1 MSIPPEGPILTS
13 IADREYPV
21 VPRNVNSTISS
32 ESLSRATNPPTP
44 IPYSVPEETPS
55 SDPVI
60 SFGGIYF
67 EQPLSSSSLS
77 SSSSSLPQPTVA
89 APDSQGLFNIPSDEA
104 EALAATSAAENL
116 VGTPRESQEPAAD
129 NQESEA
135 ALPVSTTEVST
146 EETGLPG
153 EVGLSTTTE
162 AGPVVSTTQKVK
174 DVPTQVTEK
183 PTHTRGE
190 DKLKNGDIFETGSRV
205 SLGKS
210 SGSEDDGRSS
220 SKEDDRSSL
229 KDYDRSD
236 NEDTAPTQT
245 EESPRTL
252 ASAELE
258 NGAVATIPSEPIPS
272 DGGSGSPSGPA
283 SSNAAGLDD
292 SRKAGVIAGTVVGA
306 VSAVALIVFLLW
318 FWRKRS
324 QKHKYSIQT
333 PVFDAPQS
341 GKTEKTW
348 EFDTASVGP
357 TPRSARF
364 AEAVKY
370 KLNATGN
377 MLKPV
382 SSPGWKRGAKMKGG
396 DSKFMNSP
404 PPAALMNGR
413 AAIRSGTN
421 AMSAKDRLEDGQL
434 PAKEGVD
441 FNGGRPVAR
450 GAGGRNSLDR
460 RASDGSSHQLSGALG
475 LMPNDAR
482 ARGNNPFSGV
492 HAVQQNL
499 QPRANPFDDRHQAVA
514 PLAMTLP
521 QTTYDPRPAQ
531 RPRGSTTGS
540 ILRRYPSSSSR
551 ANARSDQFD
560 LEIGPHPGTL
570 VRPDSYTSRVSSVS
584 DWAELGPGYRPAGLN
599 WTEQRRLG
607 GVGEA
612 L

>member
-1 MSIPPEGPILTS
+1 MSTLTEGPILTS
-13 IADREYPV
+13 IPDREYPV
-21 VPRNVNSTISS
+21 VPRNVNSTVSS
-32 ESLSRATNPPTP
+32 KSLSRATNPPTP

-60 SFGGIYF
+60 SLGGKYF

-77 SSSSSLPQPTVA
+77 SFSSSSSLPQPTVA
-89 APDSQGLFNIPSDEA
+89 APDSQGLFNVPSDDA
-104 EALAATSAAENL
+104 EALATTSTTEDL

-135 ALPVSTTEVST
+135 ALRVLTTEVST
-146 EETGLPG
+146 EETGLLG
-153 EVGLSTTTE
+153 EVGLATTTE
-162 AGPVVSTTQKVK
+162 AGLVVSATQKVE

-183 PTHTRGE
+183 PTHIGGE

-205 SLGKS
+205 SLGET
-210 SGSEDDGRSS
+210 SGSKDDDRSS
-220 SKEDDRSSL
+220 SKDA
-229 KDYDRSD
+229 DRSD
-236 NEDTAPTQT
+236 NEDMVPTQT
-245 EESPRTL
+245 EESPGTL
-252 ASAELE
+252 ASVKLE
-258 NGAVATIPSEPIPS
+258 NEAMATVPSEPIPS
-272 DGGSGSPSGPA
+272 DGGSGSPSGLA

-292 SRKAGVIAGTVVGA
+292 SRKVGVIAGTVVGA

-324 QKHKYSIQT
+324 QRHKYSIRT

-370 KLNATGN
+370 KLNTTGN

-382 SSPGWKRGAKMKGG
+382 SSAGWKRGAKMNGG
-396 DSKFMNSP
+396 DSKCMNSP
-404 PPAALMNGR
+404 PPAALVNGR

-421 AMSAKDRLEDGQL
+421 AMSAKEN
-434 PAKEGVD
+434 VD
-441 FNGGRPVAR
+441 FNGSRPVAR
-450 GAGGRNSLDR
+450 GAGGRNSPDR
-460 RASDGSSHQLSGALG
+460 RASDGSAHQFSGALG

-482 ARGNNPFSGV
+482 ARGNNPFSDI

-499 QPRANPFDDRHQAVA
+499 QPRANPFDDGDQAVA
-514 PLAMTLP
+514 PLATTLP
-521 QTTYDPRPAQ
+521 QATYDPRPVQ

-584 DWAELGPGYRPAGLN
+584 DWAELGPGYRPAGPDR
-599 WTEQRRLG
+599 TEQIRPG

>member
-1 MSIPPEGPILTS
+1 MSTLTEGPILTS

-21 VPRNVNSTISS
+21 VPRNVNSTVS
-32 ESLSRATNPPTP
+32 N
-44 IPYSVPEETPS
+44 
-55 SDPVI
+55 
-60 SFGGIYF
+60 
-67 EQPLSSSSLS
+67 
-77 SSSSSLPQPTVA
+77 
-89 APDSQGLFNIPSDEA
+89 SQGLFNVPSDDA
-104 EALAATSAAENL
+104 EALATTSTTEDL

-135 ALPVSTTEVST
+135 ALRVLTTEVST

-153 EVGLSTTTE
+153 EVGLATTTE
-162 AGPVVSTTQKVK
+162 AGLVVSATQKVE

-183 PTHTRGE
+183 PTHIGGE

-205 SLGKS
+205 SLGET
-210 SGSEDDGRSS
+210 SGSKDDDRSS
-220 SKEDDRSSL
+220 SKDDDRSSS
-229 KDYDRSD
+229 KDDDRSSSKDDDRSSSKDADRSD
-236 NEDTAPTQT
+236 NEDMVPTQT
-245 EESPRTL
+245 EESPGTL
-252 ASAELE
+252 ASVKLE
-258 NGAVATIPSEPIPS
+258 NEAMATVPSEPIPS
-272 DGGSGSPSGPA
+272 DGGSGSPSGLA
-283 SSNAAGLDD
+283 SSNSAGLDD
-292 SRKAGVIAGTVVGA
+292 SRKVGVIAGTVVGA

-324 QKHKYSIQT
+324 QRHKYSIRT

-370 KLNATGN
+370 KLNTTGN

-382 SSPGWKRGAKMKGG
+382 SSAGWKRGAKMNGG
-396 DSKFMNSP
+396 DSKCMNSP
-404 PPAALMNGR
+404 PPAALVNGR

-421 AMSAKDRLEDGQL
+421 AMSAKEN
-434 PAKEGVD
+434 VD
-441 FNGGRPVAR
+441 FNGSRPVAR
-450 GAGGRNSLDR
+450 GAGGRNSPDR
-460 RASDGSSHQLSGALG
+460 RASDGSAHQFSGALG

-482 ARGNNPFSGV
+482 ARGNNPFSDI

-499 QPRANPFDDRHQAVA
+499 QPRANPFDDGDQAVA
-514 PLAMTLP
+514 PLATTLP
-521 QTTYDPRPAQ
+521 QATYDPRPVQ

-584 DWAELGPGYRPAGLN
+584 DWAELGPGYRPAGPDR
-599 WTEQRRLG
+599 TEQIRPG